1 MDDHDNYIAEKNIV
15 RYKFVIA
22 LFILS
27 ITIFHPELI
36 NYMKDLLDIKSQF
49 LITMVHSILF
59 SIIVYIMLYFS
70 GDSFVLS
77 PCNVDLKLNDYLYY
91 FKKNNII
98 DIIKGKDDE
107 DISEIDY

>member
-1 MDDHDNYIAEKNIV
+1 MENIDDHDNYIVEKNIV

-49 LITMVHSILF
+49 LITLVHSIIF

-70 GDSFVLS
+70 GDL
-77 PCNVDLKLNDYLYY
+77 C
-91 FKKNNII
+91 II
-98 DIIKGKDDE
+98 AM
-107 DISEIDY
+107 